1 MKNNIIIAGVPRAGK
16 STLSHLLSTRYG
28 YQHISM
34 DTIIAGFEKCFPE
47 TGVNTYQGLSSMD
60 TLRVISG
67 KMAPFVRAMLDSAE
81 YDEFEPGMV
90 LDMYQLLPEDYD
102 KYIRGANCEI
112 IYLITSDVTPEERFL
127 IQKKYDT
134 EKDYTFYKSDEE
146 LRAGAG
152 YIVEQSKLM
161 KEQCEKYHIPYYE
174 TAHDRDKVIQKLI
187 DEQIESP
194 SRGGKL
200 TGSHF
205 RAVVFDLFETL
216 ITEWGHEKYTKRQM
230 CNDLGIDKDR
240 FDVFWKE
247 KEEER
252 YLGKIDFKGSIL
264 YAGSKLGEKIDSET
278 LSYVLNRRIA
288 AKATCFE
295 QNDTEIFHM
304 LETIKKLGLRTA
316 IVSNCSS
323 EEVKVI
329 RESELYKYFDEVVL
343 SYEVHMKKPDCSIY
357 EETARRLGVEPEDC
371 IFVGDGGSNE
381 LQGAKNAGMKAI
393 QAKWYTN
400 RFPQKRETIEDFPV
414 AESPL
419 EVVPFLHK

>member
-16 STLSHLLSTRYG
+16 STLSHLLSMRYG

-174 TAHDRDKVIQKLI
+174 TAHDRDKVIQKLL
-187 DEQIESP
+187 DEQIEGSL
-194 SRGGKL
+194 RG
-200 TGSHF
+200 
-205 RAVVFDLFETL
+205 
-216 ITEWGHEKYTKRQM
+216 
-230 CNDLGIDKDR
+230 
-240 FDVFWKE
+240 KE
-247 KEEER
+247 DGRK
-252 YLGKIDFKGSIL
+252 
-264 YAGSKLGEKIDSET
+264 T
-278 LSYVLNRRIA
+278 
-288 AKATCFE
+288 
-295 QNDTEIFHM
+295 
-304 LETIKKLGLRTA
+304 
-316 IVSNCSS
+316 
-323 EEVKVI
+323 
-329 RESELYKYFDEVVL
+329 RE
-343 SYEVHMKKPDCSIY
+343 
-357 EETARRLGVEPEDC
+357 A
-371 IFVGDGGSNE
+371 
-381 LQGAKNAGMKAI
+381 
-393 QAKWYTN
+393 
-400 RFPQKRETIEDFPV
+400 
-414 AESPL
+414 
-419 EVVPFLHK
+419 

>member
-16 STLSHLLSTRYG
+16 STLSHLLSMRYG

-161 KEQCEKYHIPYYE
+161 KEQCEKYNITYYE
-174 TAHDRDKVIQKLI
+174 TAHDRDKVIQKLL
-187 DEQIESP
+187 DEQIEGSL
-194 SRGGKL
+194 RGKKDGI
-200 TGSHF
+200 SH
-205 RAVVFDLFETL
+205 E
-216 ITEWGHEKYTKRQM
+216 
-230 CNDLGIDKDR
+230 NP
-240 FDVFWKE
+240 
-247 KEEER
+247 
-252 YLGKIDFKGSIL
+252 
-264 YAGSKLGEKIDSET
+264 
-278 LSYVLNRRIA
+278 LNREKR
-288 AKATCFE
+288 KSLRE
-295 QNDTEIFHM
+295 QGVPEIF
-304 LETIKKLGLRTA
+304 TG
-316 IVSNCSS
+316 
-323 EEVKVI
+323 
-329 RESELYKYFDEVVL
+329 D
-343 SYEVHMKKPDCSIY
+343 SI
-357 EETARRLGVEPEDC
+357 
-371 IFVGDGGSNE
+371 
-381 LQGAKNAGMKAI
+381 
-393 QAKWYTN
+393 
-400 RFPQKRETIEDFPV
+400 
-414 AESPL
+414 
-419 EVVPFLHK
+419 